1 MVESKTAGQATLDE
15 IEARVPSSLHPV
27 LEAAFKYRKQIVAG
41 VAAII
46 LAAAAYAA
54 YSGYAAR
61 TLAEAQS
68 QLGVIVIEASG
79 QDRLDRLETLLGTAP
94 SSAKAA
100 VLSEL
105 AQSAMKLEDWDKAAN
120 AWSRLA
126 GVADKEMKIVARLG
140 EAKCLLLAGR
150 ADEALTNLKSL
161 AGMVPTG
168 FAAPVY
174 RQLALAAEKA
184 GDTAQALQ
192 AYRRLAGEQVSDK
205 PFIDHKIAQ
214 LEAN

>member
-1 MVESKTAGQATLDE
+1 MVENKTAGQATLDE
-15 IEARVPSSLHPV
+15 LEARVPSSMHPI
-27 LEAAFKYRKQIVAG
+27 LEAAFKHRKQIMAS

-54 YSGYAAR
+54 YSGYSAR

-79 QDRLDRLETLLGTAP
+79 QDKLDRLEGLLGSAP

-100 VLSEL
+100 VLAEL
-105 AQSAMKLEDWDKAAN
+105 AQSAMNLEDWDKAAS
-120 AWSRLA
+120 AWGRLA
-126 GVADKEMKIVARLG
+126 GVADDELKTVARLG
-140 EAKCLLLAGR
+140 EAKCLLLAGK
-150 ADEALTNLKSL
+150 ASEAVTALKTL
-161 AGMVPTG
+161 AANAPAG
-168 FAAPVY
+168 FAVPIQ
-174 RQLALAAEKA
+174 RQLAAAAEQA

-192 AYRRLAGEQVSDK
+192 AYRRLSEEQVSDK
-205 PFIDHKIAQ
+205 PFIDHRIAQ

>member
-27 LEAAFKYRKQIVAG
+27 LETAFKHRKRIVAG

-54 YSGYAAR
+54 YSGYSAR
-61 TLAEAQS
+61 ALAEAQS
-68 QLGVIVIEASG
+68 QLGVIIIEASG
-79 QDRLDRLETLLGTAP
+79 QDRLDRLEALLGSAP

-100 VLSEL
+100 VLAEL
-105 AQSAMKLEDWDKAAN
+105 TQSAMRLEDWDKAAN

-126 GVADKEMKIVARLG
+126 GVADSEMNIVARLG

-150 ADEALTNLKSL
+150 ADEALTGLKAL
-161 AGMVPTG
+161 AGSVPAG

-174 RQLALAAEKA
+174 RQMALAAEKT

-192 AYRRLAGEQVSDK
+192 AYRRLSEEQVSDK
-205 PFIDHKIAQ
+205 PFIEHKIAQ